1 MQSVELFT
9 PEDARALLEVIEV
22 AGSRRSD
29 LPSAVV
35 VSVDEIDLGALASSL
50 HGIMD
55 PIGQLKDWLYD
66 RLKELASW
74 FADAVHSVFEAF
86 WNSIV
91 KPVVDTIK
99 TAVDNVWSFIQQVP
113 GTVTDMITW
122 LEEQIGGVW
131 SWIQQNI
138 VKPLGEA
145 LGNLVKE
152 VRNGID
158 TVVGFFT
165 ETLPRYFERLP
176 QMVENAVAGAWDWIQ
191 QHIVKPLTEAFQRL
205 SDLVSKGIDTL
216 TKFFTETLPQ
226 YVSQIPSKIQ
236 DALAGVWD
244 WIQQNIIDP
253 LSRAFHELTQR
264 LSAGLETLKG
274 FFTETLPGWLQQI
287 PSAIQDLLGQ
297 AWNWI
302 QQNIVSPLS
311 QAFQRF
317 AEWISSGIETL
328 RGFFTETLPQWLAS
342 IPSTIQSVIDQV
354 RDWIQQN
361 IVKPLGEAL
370 TKFVDWVKRGIDT
383 LTKFFTE
390 TLPQHVS
397 QIPALLSDAVSGAWS
412 WIQQN
417 VIAPLTQALQRLA
430 DLVKGGIDTLATFF
444 MEKLPSYIE
453 SIGRQLAE
461 LPQRAFE
468 ALKVAGM
475 TIWEYVTDLGARV
488 AEGFA
493 KLGDALKKVGQYLNQ
508 VGVYL
513 TGFVNAVMQLPD
525 RLRAVF
531 SGFLDS
537 VGKSLQSIGNFF
549 GSLWESVQQFVRD
562 PQEWIRKNILEPVWG
577 ALQWLGQKIVEGAQW
592 LWNVLTGLGNW
603 FVSAFKTLASWV
615 GRAVTTVI
623 TVIGEVGKDIAT
635 AIGNAMKA
643 ITNLIVARSSPALY
657 EILASPWFPIIE
669 AILLPLTPIMVEKLG
684 DVIEEAKKNP
694 VRFIY
699 NLLNVG
705 VLISAAIYGV
715 GIILKPL
722 ISALPDVQVSAKL
735 FGSGAAATFRLKDVL
750 EKAVSQFEKF
760 MPDVARY
767 MIIGHMIWWAEPTRA
782 LTRYNLTEYVT
793 VELPPMEHT
802 LNLVRRSIP
811 TPILM
816 GNYKMFVDQLRMGGI
831 YKGFI
836 ERLYG
841 LPSKLVERIRKSLGD
856 VSRIYDSEAM
866 SVVIKDRFGMDRYFP
881 TTLVGAIPTPS
892 ELARMMVR
900 DIIQDPKHFA
910 TVMAMHGFT
919 PDIAYMFYLLHFRY
933 PSPEKLWEF
942 TCRGIAG
949 ELWFDASKIM
959 DPETGTKLIDVAT
972 TEAASIGAFAPISPI
987 DLNFKP
993 SELFAAL
1000 TRYMKWHDYA
1010 RFSWIKGFTSDNF
1023 IVIDLLADIPTKI
1036 DLRWMTRWGMFDYWS
1051 AHGIGLKT
1059 AIHDI
1064 TKKLIPQGTTSQAKP
1079 MVDLYLEYLRKG
1091 EIVFDLKQFCRVL
1104 QATGI
1109 HPYWIPWVA
1118 IAETINALTEERTLL
1133 RTGFIN
1139 LYKEGIWSLDY
1150 LHQLLSGFF
1159 TVKFEV
1165 GYFDLEK
1172 RDWVSATVEYPIAFL
1187 PAESKLLEIRAAMDR
1202 ALDIYREAYRY
1213 IIRSVA
1219 YYVVDPAKAREII
1232 ANIVNAINE
1241 KFFKQTIKSLTGKEL
1256 SLVMDT
1262 GYWEAWSKYAEAIIE
1277 LEARERTRFYARYL
1291 LWSVLW
1297 ALRYGYVTIDEAKG
1311 WVSKLVEKM
1320 HEHPIVREA
1329 IELSVEFMVY
1339 RFEREVK
1346 AKAIINLLRSRRI
1359 AVSEAIEQ
1367 LKKLGFS
1374 EDLAKKYIDANVL
1387 WYTPGLTTYATLLEI
1402 VPEAI
1407 NTSLKALE
1415 HFNLPSDELQYWRLY
1430 VARKPIQD
1438 ELTLLRTRIY
1448 NALAQG
1454 MSIDEVVD
1462 ILGKYSMKFTV
1473 KDSELVIEGADE
1485 AKKLLAFYDANK
1497 DVFQAFGIAPHEWVM
1512 YNVIAAFERRIDEL
1526 KQAARERIPS
1536 PSTLAVLAEYL
1547 ALPKDLVEEALKRYG
1562 VSEKWREIWE
1572 KYIEVKPLK
1581 SDYKAY
1587 ISVAIRAYLRNVIEK
1602 KKFDEIIDKA
1612 KEYGFT
1618 DEEIKILRDRIDLE
1632 EKLEEAKVRI
1642 PTPSQLATLAEYI
1655 VLPEDKVLSALKY
1668 HRVADEWIDYWK
1680 KYIEAK
1686 PIKSD
1691 VKSLLSVKIRAL
1703 RYGVITKKELEEFI
1717 DKLGQYGFTSKEIEF
1732 IRERVNLEEEI
1743 AEALELRRAY
1753 LPTPTMLATLAEYLV
1768 LKEDMIR
1775 KVLEARRV
1783 PQEWID
1789 IWLRY
1794 IQVRPVKS
1802 DYKAV
1807 LSAAA
1812 RALRYGVIS
1821 EDEWKKLLDDAK
1833 NYGFTPKEIELIE
1846 KRVHYEQL
1854 IESAREYV
1862 PSLGTIASMVEY
1874 IEVPRTIIDRVLQL
1888 RRVPKDFADLWLRYI
1903 EVRSIASEVN
1913 AVVSQYR
1920 RIYEYFTVPQE
1931 VANKV
1936 TEWMKKGGWTEEE
1949 LKVFSLELYL
1959 RKSYRIMAYLIPTIR
1974 QFASDARYIPEW
1986 ERLFEDLLRARGI
1999 DATKYQKQ
2007 IEYYKKLI
2015 RNRMVWRQISW
2026 YRSRL
2031 VYAYANGVIDENTL
2045 RQKLQA
2051 LKKYGLTD
2059 DEIELIIDGARL
2071 EKATVEKIYGP
2082 R

>member
-1 MQSVELFT
+1 VTSHQRLELFT
-9 PEDARALLEVIEV
+9 AEDAKYLAATLSAAGLWELRWSKGIEEVFTVTVIRDLEELDLEALVTSE
-22 AGSRRSD
+22 
-29 LPSAVV
+29 
-35 VSVDEIDLGALASSL
+35 
-50 HGIMD
+50 HGITD
-55 PIGQLKDWLYD
+55 PIGQLQQWLYD
-66 RLKELASW
+66 RMSELASW
-74 FADAVHSVFEAF
+74 FAQTVEEIGRRLWDTVA
-86 WNSIV
+86 
-91 KPVVDTIK
+91 KPFLDTIK
-99 TAVDNVWSFIQQVP
+99 NLVEQVWSFLQQIP
-113 GTVTDMITW
+113 GTVENALDW
-122 LEEQIGGVW
+122 LSRQISGVW
-131 SWIQQNI
+131 SWIQEDI
-138 VKPLGEA
+138 IDPLFSA
-145 LGNLVKE
+145 INNLMSWISQ
-152 VRNGID
+152 GIS
-158 TVVGFFT
+158 TLTTFFT
-165 ETLPRYFERLP
+165 ETVP
-176 QMVENAVAGAWDWIQ
+176 QM
-191 QHIVKPLTEAFQRL
+191 
-205 SDLVSKGIDTL
+205 
-216 TKFFTETLPQ
+216 
-226 YVSQIPSKIQ
+226 
-236 DALAGVWD
+236 
-244 WIQQNIIDP
+244 
-253 LSRAFHELTQR
+253 
-264 LSAGLETLKG
+264 
-274 FFTETLPGWLQQI
+274 
-287 PSAIQDLLGQ
+287 
-297 AWNWI
+297 
-302 QQNIVSPLS
+302 
-311 QAFQRF
+311 F
-317 AEWISSGIETL
+317 AELQKWISDISTLINDYVVTPLLTAVNNLIETIT
-328 RGFFTETLPQWLAS
+328 RGL
-342 IPSTIQSVIDQV
+342 
-354 RDWIQQN
+354 
-361 IVKPLGEAL
+361 
-370 TKFVDWVKRGIDT
+370 DT
-383 LTKFFTE
+383 VTSF
-390 TLPQHVS
+390 VS
-397 QIPALLSDAVSGAWS
+397 QIPAMVQQAVGELATWIQENVVAPLSNAFSQLIQLISSGLETVSRFFTEELPAFVSQAIASIQQTLSGIATWVQENVVAPLTAAFQSFIDFINSGLQTVSRFFTEELPSYINSFVAQLRDAVAGIAS

-417 VIAPLTQALQRLA
+417 VIAPLTSAVQSILSAVQQGLGSVSSAIASMVSQIQSALAGIWSFIQSNVLA
-430 DLVKGGIDTLATFF
+430 PLRGALENLIGFISEGFETVRSFIAET
-444 MEKLPSYIE
+444 LPSLVD
-453 SIGRQLAE
+453 QVK
-461 LPQRAFE
+461 E
-468 ALKVAGM
+468 AVAG
-475 TIWEYVTDLGARV
+475 LGTWISENVVKPITEAFTQFLDMVRSGLETVARFFTEQFPSLV
-488 AEGFA
+488 SGVVEEIQRIPQIVFGTLREVGISLWDYLTKLGTLVSEGFA
-493 KLGDALKKVGQYLNQ
+493 KLGEALTKVSENLKL

-513 TGFVNAVMQLPD
+513 TGFVNAVMQLPE
-525 RLRAVF
+525 RLVTT
-531 SGFLDS
+531 
-537 VGKSLQSIGNFF
+537 VWNSLQ
-549 GSLWESVQQFVRD
+549 
-562 PQEWIRKNILEPVWG
+562 WI
-577 ALQWLGQKIVEGAQW
+577 GQKIVEGAQW
-592 LWNVLTGLGNW
+592 LWNILTGLGNW

-615 GRAVTTVI
+615 GRAVMTVI
-623 TVIGEVGKDIAT
+623 SVIGEVGKDIAT

-684 DVIEEAKKNP
+684 EVIEEAKKNP

-715 GIILKPL
+715 GLILKPL
-722 ISALPDVQVSAKL
+722 VSALPDTEI
-735 FGSGAAATFRLKDVL
+735 SGEPLGVGARIRLKLKDVL

-782 LTRYNLTEYVT
+782 ITRYNLTEYVT

-816 GNYKMFVDQLRMGGI
+816 DNYKMFVDQLRMGGI

-836 ERLYG
+836 ERIYG
-841 LPSKLVERIRKSLGD
+841 LNTKLAEEVAKQLGNVSELYDRELGALRIW
-856 VSRIYDSEAM
+856 
-866 SVVIKDRFGMDRYFP
+866 DRFTSYTRKERLFP
-881 TTLVGAIPTPS
+881 VSMVWAIPSPS

-900 DIIQDPKHFA
+900 DIIQDPRHFA
-910 TVMAMHGFT
+910 AVMAMHGFT
-919 PDIAYMFYLLHFRY
+919 PDVAFMFYLLHYRY
-933 PSPEKLWEF
+933 PPPEKLAEF
-942 TCRGIAG
+942 FWRGIAG
-949 ELWFDASKIM
+949 ELWNPEAPVDENIM
-959 DPETGTKLIDVAT
+959 KTFGLDPTVVKAVAPK
-972 TEAASIGAFAPISPI
+972 E
-987 DLNFKP
+987 LNFRYDLLQKMI
-993 SELFAAL
+993 S
-1000 TRYMKWHDYA
+1000 TYMKWHDYA
-1010 RFSWIKGFTSDNF
+1010 RFPWQPGWPTDNA
-1023 IVIDLLADIPTKI
+1023 IMIELMADIPTKI
-1036 DLRWMTRWGMFDYWS
+1036 DLRWMTRWGLFDYWS
-1051 AHGIGLKT
+1051 AYGIGLKK
-1059 AIHDI
+1059 AIHEI
-1064 TKKLIPQGTTSQAKP
+1064 TKSLIPEGTTASARP
-1079 MVDLYLEYLRKG
+1079 MADLYLQYLKKG

-1139 LYKEGIWSLDY
+1139 LYKEGIWSLDH

-1187 PAESKLLEIRAAMDR
+1187 PAESKLLEIRATMDR

-1232 ANIVNAINE
+1232 ADIVSAINE
-1241 KFFKQTIKSLTGKEL
+1241 KFFKQTVKSLTGKEL
-1256 SLVMDT
+1256 SLVLDT

-1374 EDLAKKYIDANVL
+1374 EDLAKKYIDANVV

-1407 NTSLKALE
+1407 STSLKALE
-1415 HFNLPSDELQYWRLY
+1415 HFNMPSDELQYWRLY

-1448 NALAQG
+1448 NALALG
-1454 MSIDEVVD
+1454 MGIDEVVD
-1462 ILGKYSMKFTV
+1462 ILSKYSMKFTV
-1473 KDSELVIEGADE
+1473 RGGELVIEGADE
-1485 AKKLLAFYDANK
+1485 AKKLLAFYDANR

-1526 KQAARERIPS
+1526 RQAARERIPS

-1602 KKFDEIIDKA
+1602 KRLDEIIDKA

-1732 IRERVNLEEEI
+1732 IKERVDLEEEI
-1743 AEALELRRAY
+1743 AEAMELRRAY

-1768 LKEDMIR
+1768 LKEDLIR

-1789 IWLRY
+1789 IWLKY

-1807 LSAAA
+1807 LSVAA

-1833 NYGFTPKEIELIE
+1833 SYGFTPKEIELIE
-1846 KRVHYEQL
+1846 KRVYYELL

-1903 EVRSIASEVN
+1903 EARSIAGEVN
-1913 AVVSQYR
+1913 QLVAEYR
-1920 RIYEYFTVPQE
+1920 RLYEYFTVSRE
-1931 VANKV
+1931 VASKV
-1936 TEWMKKGGWTEEE
+1936 AEWMRKGGWVGKE
-1949 LKVFSLELYL
+1949 LEVFSLALQL
-1959 RKSYRIMAYLIPTIR
+1959 RKEYRVLSWLVPTIR
-1974 QFASDARYIPEW
+1974 QLVADARYIPEW
-1986 ERLFEDLLRARGI
+1986 EQILSDVLRARGI
-1999 DATKYQKQ
+1999 DVARYQKQ
-2007 IEYYKKLI
+2007 IEYYKKLA
-2015 RNRMVWRQISW
+2015 RNRIVWRQIAW
-2026 YRSRL
+2026 YRNRL
-2031 VYAYANGVIDENTL
+2031 VYAYANGIIDRNTL
-2045 RQKLQA
+2045 IQKLQA

-2059 DEIELIIDGARL
+2059 DEIALIVDGAEL
-2071 EKATVEKIYGP
+2071 EKKRIQTIYG